1 MRRDDWLAERAS
13 PGEMEK
19 RGAKSDLR
27 DCAVVADE
35 NEPTRTLKRAL
46 VYAWSI
52 RGWRYLPISSLT
64 SLEHEGGRVET
75 REKGTLTS

>member
-46 VYAWSI
+46 VYA
-52 RGWRYLPISSLT
+52 
-64 SLEHEGGRVET
+64 
-75 REKGTLTS
+75 